1 MDLQKSGES
10 IRLARKKLQLTQQAL
25 AEHLGVSAQAVSKW
39 ERGAGFPDPA
49 LLPKLCACLA
59 LDPAALLRGD
69 TAEKP
74 PEGGNMKKTQF
85 YVCPRCGNIL
95 TAASDAGVSCCGLA
109 LTPLTPRKAA
119 AEERLTVELI
129 ENEYCLTSSHSMTKE
144 NYIVFAALLTGDSLL
159 LRRFWPEWDFVT
171 RFPRLAH
178 GKLLW
183 YSAAEGLLYQLL

>member
-1 MDLQKSGES
+1 M
-10 IRLARKKLQLTQQAL
+10 
-25 AEHLGVSAQAVSKW
+25 
-39 ERGAGFPDPA
+39 
-49 LLPKLCACLA
+49 
-59 LDPAALLRGD
+59 
-69 TAEKP
+69 
-74 PEGGNMKKTQF
+74 
-85 YVCPRCGNIL
+85 
-95 TAASDAGVSCCGLA
+95 
-109 LTPLTPRKAA
+109 PRKAA